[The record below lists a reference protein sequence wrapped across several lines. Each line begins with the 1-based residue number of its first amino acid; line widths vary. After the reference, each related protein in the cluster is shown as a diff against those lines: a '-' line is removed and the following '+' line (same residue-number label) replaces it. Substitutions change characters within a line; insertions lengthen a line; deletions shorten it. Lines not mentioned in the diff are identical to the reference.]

1 MPDYKKIRECISLI
15 LEIESN
21 MEKYQQS
28 ESLNEDLVKF
38 IVRSNA
44 IEGYSVDPE
53 EVRSAIEG
61 GPVYDPYILSHLRG
75 LEAAANT
82 GGDQSLE
89 SALKIHGAMGQR
101 VLDAGVPGFIR
112 SGVEVK
118 SSEGRGYYVKSDN
131 IPDAMK
137 WWGRMTF
144 SSPFERHVAFETIHP
159 FPDGNGRSG
168 RILMAA
174 NLGFDF
180 KKVNELIDES
190 YIDNIISAGD
200 NFKGEF
206 WKDDSIAE
214 NYISRKCLRKIINE
228 EIVKGK
234 KLERYS
240 TLLSREIVKILKSDE
255 VKSVI
260 GDLGPDDEIP
270 SGSIPEIK
278 HILKDIDW
286 IDDLYIILSAND
298 EGYIDVVG
306 HYASDQKN
314 REKSVLYLSISLP
327 RNFDNSILSLL
338 IPEIKETLRH
348 ELEHSSQSSEML
360 DVTPDDAWESIE
372 SIEAHYAGESETKAH
387 IAGLYKKAKMTKQPV
402 ENLIDDYITNLYM
415 IGLSRGFEDDELKQV
430 MSRIRDIWRY
440 YLLSRYPNTKLD
452 DT

>member
-101 VLDAGVPGFIR
+101 VLDAGAPGFLR
-112 SGVEVK
+112 SGMEVK
-118 SSEGRGYYVKSDN
+118 SQEGKDYAPSN
-131 IPDAMK
+131 QIPKAMK
-137 WWGRMTF
+137 WWENTSF
-144 SSPFERHVAFETIHP
+144 SSPFERHVAYEAIHP
-159 FPDGNGRSG
+159 FADGNGRSG

-387 IAGLYKKAKMTKQPV
+387 ITGLYKKAKMTKQPV

-440 YLLSRYPNTKLD
+440 YLLSRYPNAKLD

>member
-278 HILKDIDW
+278 HILKDISW

>member
-1 MPDYKKIRECISLI
+1 MSGFQKIRECINLI
-15 LEIESN
+15 LEIESI
-21 MEKYQQS
+21 MEEYQ
-28 ESLNEDLVKF
+28 NKDLIEF

-44 IEGYSVDPE
+44 IEGYEVDPE
-53 EVRSAIEG
+53 EVVAALNGE
-61 GPVYDPYILSHLRG
+61 PVYDPHILSHLRG
-75 LEAAANT
+75 LSAAKDSQT
-82 GGDQSLE
+82 LE
-89 SALKIHGAMGQR
+89 SALEIHSAMGDN
-101 VLDAGVPGFIR
+101 VLDSGASGFLR
-112 SGVEVK
+112 SGMEVK
-118 SSEGRGYYVKSDN
+118 SQEGKNYAPSN
-131 IPDAMK
+131 QIPEAMK
-137 WWGRMTF
+137 WWENASF
-144 SSPFERHVAFETIHP
+144 SSPFERHVAYEVIHP
-159 FPDGNGRSG
+159 FADGNGRSG

-174 NLGFDF
+174 DLGFDF
-180 KKVNELIDES
+180 KEVNRLIGKD
-190 YIDNIISAGD
+190 YINNLKSVGE
-200 NFKGEF
+200 NYMGEF
-206 WKDDSIAE
+206 WKDDSIEE

-228 EIVKGK
+228 EIVKGR